1 MKLIT
6 RGEEETIQLG
16 QELASELRPG
26 SVVALYGELG
36 AGKTCFIKGV
46 CKGLGVQE
54 EVTSPSFTL
63 LNLYQGRLPVY
74 HFDFFRLQT
83 PEEAW
88 DIGFGEFIYQDGVSL
103 IEWAEK
109 VKDILPEGRI
119 DVFLKRINKNLREIE
134 IIHESPGNR
143 DVIDPVRSGYCR

>member
-6 RGEEETIQLG
+6 RGEEETIKVG
-16 QELASELRPG
+16 EELASKLRPG
-26 SVVALYGELG
+26 SVVALYGEMG

-46 CKGLGVQE
+46 CRGLGVRE

-63 LNLYQGRLPVY
+63 LNLYQGRLLVY
-74 HFDFFRLQT
+74 HFDFFRIQT

-88 DIGFGEFIYQDGVSL
+88 DIGFEEFIYQDGVSL

-109 VKDILPEGRI
+109 VRDILPEGRI
-119 DVFLKRINKNLREIE
+119 EVFLKRINKDLREIQ
-134 IIHESPGNR
+134 IVYESSGNR
-143 DVIDPVRSGYCR
+143 DIINPVRSGHCR